1 MGAFEYTA
9 VDRGGRQHKGVLEGD
24 TARQVRQLLRD
35 RGLLPTHVNEVME
48 RQRRGSASSSARLG
62 LRRGISAG
70 ELALVTRQLAT
81 LLRSGMPLEETLLAV
96 GQQAEKPRLKSIL
109 LGVRSRVM
117 EGHTLA
123 SGLGEF
129 PQAFPEIYR
138 ATVAA
143 GEQSGHLDPVLERL
157 ADYTEG
163 RQQLRQRVSHALIYP
178 VILVTLAIF
187 IVSALLI
194 YVVPKVVGVFENTGQ
209 ELPGL
214 TQALIASSDFLR
226 DYGFVLLGLI
236 GLGLFVFSRMLR
248 RLDFRRRWDRFLLR
262 LPLVGKLTR
271 GVNTARFTRT
281 LSILAGSGVPVL
293 DALRIS
299 GDVVGNV
306 PMREAIEETA
316 VRVREGAPLGRSL
329 GSSRLFPP
337 MTMHLISSGEA
348 SGELENML
356 ERAADNQEREVD
368 SLVGAM
374 LSILEP
380 ALILFMGV
388 IVLAIVLA
396 ILLPI
401 FQLNQLVA

>member
-9 VDRGGRQHKGVLEGD
+9 VDRRGRQQKGVLEGD
-24 TARQVRQLLRD
+24 TARQVRQLLRE
-35 RGLLPTHVNEVME
+35 RGMLPMAITEVME
-48 RQRRGSASSSARLG
+48 RERGGRRRSFSF
-62 LRRGISAG
+62 RRGISAAD
-70 ELALVTRQLAT
+70 LALVTRQLAT

-123 SGLGEF
+123 AGLADF

-157 ADYTEG
+157 ADYTES

-178 VILVTLAIF
+178 VILTVMAIG
-187 IVSALLI
+187 IVSGLLGF
-194 YVVPKVVGVFENTGQ
+194 VVPKVVGVFENTGQ
-209 ELPGL
+209 ALPL
-214 TQALIASSDFLR
+214 FTRMLIASSDFLR
-226 DYGFVLLGLI
+226 EYGVVVLVLLA
-236 GLGLFVFSRMLR
+236 LGAFVFSRMLR
-248 RLDFRRRWDRFLLR
+248 RLPFRRRWHRFLLR
-262 LPLVGKLTR
+262 VPLVGKLTR
-271 GVNTARFTRT
+271 GINTARFTRT

-293 DALRIS
+293 EALRIA
-299 GDVVGNV
+299 GDVVVNV
-306 PMREAIEETA
+306 PMREAIHETA

-329 GSSRLFPP
+329 GASRLFPP
-337 MTMHLISSGEA
+337 MTMHLISSGET
-348 SGELENML
+348 SGELESML

-368 SLVGAM
+368 SLVGAL

-380 ALILFMGV
+380 ALIVLMGV
-388 IVLAIVLA
+388 LVFAIVMA

-401 FQLNQLVA
+401 FQLNQLVS

>member
-24 TARQVRQLLRD
+24 TPRQVRQLLRD
-35 RGLLPTHVNEVME
+35 RGLLPTQVNEVME
-48 RQRRGSASSSARLG
+48 RQRRSASSGNIKFG
-62 LRRGISAG
+62 LRRGISAAD
-70 ELALVTRQLAT
+70 LALVTRQLAT

-96 GQQAEKPRLKSIL
+96 GQQSEKPRLKSII

-157 ADYTEG
+157 ADYTES
-163 RQQLRQRVSHALIYP
+163 RQQLRQRISHALIYP

-187 IVSALLI
+187 IVSALLV

-214 TQALIASSDFLR
+214 TRAMIAGSDFLR

-236 GLGLFVFSRMLR
+236 ALGLFVFSRLLR
-248 RLDFRRRWDRFLLR
+248 RLEFRRRWDRFLLR
-262 LPLVGKLTR
+262 LPLIGRLTR
-271 GVNTARFTRT
+271 GINTARFTRT

-293 DALRIS
+293 EALRIS